1 MPALSTEECRVVL
14 LSPLEIHFSQTRIR
28 SEFQDGHTVE
38 ETQLEIKAVERGE
51 PLPGTQGDREVGGE
65 TTAADTSDPAAADS
79 SSAET
84 SLTAGATASEPS
96 PELAGDR
103 DYVGTRP
110 LGEATEDLSSFDA
123 RAGQPELP
131 EEAAKDWMLL
141 WHPFPR
147 IEVTKWRCK
156 LREPDGSPKLDP
168 NTGLELYSHEE
179 RWFSF
184 DNRRLYCLQKRAA
197 AVWPRQ
203 VRCEVVE
210 IPTNLAR
217 MRELRK
223 FDTRTFGL
231 SVIVGRRDDPSPE
244 VWSWRKAVGL
254 PEEDQPEDGVGKQR
268 SMRWRGG
275 RGGKGGGR
283 GANSRNGNRY
293 DEYQDSGPVGVE
305 LLRSGLLFFLVYLGL
320 RLVVS
325 IFRHRFQ
332 GSLGLSPA
340 GSLSPGPSAPLDG
353 VNPSP
358 IPDLNNPLGS

>member
-51 PLPGTQGDREVGGE
+51 PLPGTESEREGGAE
-65 TTAADTSDPAAADS
+65 ASAATPDTAAAG
-79 SSAET
+79 EE
-84 SLTAGATASEPS
+84 GATASAS
-96 PELAGDR
+96 STELAGDR
-103 DYVGTRP
+103 DNVGLRP
-110 LGEATEDLSSFDA
+110 LGEATEDLSSLDA
-123 RAGQPELP
+123 RAGQPDQPDQAE
-131 EEAAKDWMLL
+131 KDWMLL

-168 NTGLELYSHEE
+168 HTGLELYSHEE

-184 DNRRLYCLQKRAA
+184 DNRRLYCLQKAAA

-244 VWSWRKAVGL
+244 VWSWRKAVGI

-283 GANSRNGNRY
+283 GANSRNGNRE
-293 DEYQDSGPVGVE
+293 EYQDSGPVGVE

-332 GSLGLSPA
+332 GSFGLSPS
-340 GSLSPGPSAPLDG
+340 GSLSPGPSAPLES
-353 VNPSP
+353 VSPSP

>member
-1 MPALSTEECRVVL
+1 MPAVVSSEECRVVL

-38 ETQLEIKAVERGE
+38 ETQPQIKAVEQGADIAAVAAAAGAVEPASSTASPAADDSQGAGDAGAVAAVPGARDDFGQRPIGE
-51 PLPGTQGDREVGGE
+51 P
-65 TTAADTSDPAAADS
+65 
-79 SSAET
+79 AEDIST
-84 SLTAGATASEPS
+84 
-96 PELAGDR
+96 
-103 DYVGTRP
+103 
-110 LGEATEDLSSFDA
+110 F
-123 RAGQPELP
+123 Q
-131 EEAAKDWMLL
+131 AKDWMLL

-168 NTGLELYSHEE
+168 QTGLELYSHEE

-184 DNRRLYCLQKRAA
+184 DNRRLYCLQKAA
-197 AVWPRQ
+197 AALWPRE
-203 VRCEVVE
+203 VRCEVIE

-231 SVIVGRRDDPSPE
+231 SVICGRRDDPSPE
-244 VWSWRKAVGL
+244 KWSWRKAVGL
-254 PEEDQPEDGVGKQR
+254 PEEDQPEEGVGRQK

-275 RGGKGGGR
+275 RGGKGSGR
-283 GANSRNGNRY
+283 GSNSRNGNRDVY
-293 DEYQDSGPVGVE
+293 EESGPVHLE

-332 GSLGLSPA
+332 GSLGLSP
-340 GSLSPGPSAPLDG
+340 SPVLPPGPSVPLDAAI
-353 VNPSP
+353 PSP
-358 IPDLNNPLGS
+358 PPG